1 MKLDINSLMEK
12 INCNLCKSND
22 YMLWAKKEGFNIV
35 KCNRCNLIYVNPRLN
50 AEGLRQVYGQD
61 YFKLRTNKEDSL
73 KREQMYLIEIKDL
86 ERIKKKGKIL
96 DVGCGG
102 GFFLNSLG
110 DSWEKYG
117 VEINDISAK
126 FGRQNF
132 GLNIKTDKLTDA
144 KFESDYF
151 DVVNIR
157 GVIEH
162 LPDPM
167 AALKETYRIL
177 KKGGIVAIN
186 TPNIDS
192 LCGKLY
198 REKSRL
204 VAPKYHIYYF
214 STRTI
219 SRMLAEAGFSIIKK
233 SYFYFCTPYATWKD
247 PFKILID
254 SVILLFNRNAKISSP
269 AFFGNVINIYAKK

>member
-1 MKLDINSLMEK
+1 MNSLTEM
-12 INCNLCKSND
+12 INCNLCKSDD
-22 YMLWAKKEGFNIV
+22 YTLWAVKDGFNIV

-50 AEGLRQVYGQD
+50 AEKLKKAYDQD
-61 YFKLRTNKEDSL
+61 YFEMRTNKNNSL
-73 KREQMYLIEIKDL
+73 KRQQMYSIEIKDL
-86 ERIKKKGKIL
+86 EKIKKGGRIL

-102 GFFLNSLG
+102 GFFLNSLS
-110 DSWEKYG
+110 DFWEKYG
-117 VEINDISAK
+117 VEISDTSAE
-126 FGRQNF
+126 FGRGNL
-132 GLNIKTDKLTDA
+132 GLNIKTGELTDA

-167 AALKETYRIL
+167 GDLRESYRIL

-186 TPNIDS
+186 TPNIAS
-192 LCGKLY
+192 LCAKIY
-198 REKSRL
+198 KNKFRL
-204 VAPKYHIYYF
+204 IDPKRHIYYF

-219 SRMLAEAGFSIIKK
+219 SKILEEVGFCIIKK
-233 SYFYFCTPYATWKD
+233 SYFYLGTPYAIWKD

-254 SVILLFNRNAKISSP
+254 SIVFLFNRNANVTSP
-269 AFFGNVINIYAKK
+269 AFFGNVVNIYAEK